1 MAVLLGNGDGTF
13 QASQTLAAGLFP
25 IAVAVGNFD
34 GSGDSEGISYSYDQ
48 NGNRLSMTDPTG
60 TTTYTYDKLNRLTS
74 LTNPFDQTIGLDYD
88 ALIWQRYRSSKEI
101 KPMTTTTEGTVSRQ
115 LEQASWLAIGQSHTR
130 HLYRKNTLV
139 MSFREA
145 QRREIFGYKASLDPT
160 EKISRSY
167 RRSK

>member
-1 MAVLLGNGDGTF
+1 MLCMSC
-13 QASQTLAAGLFP
+13 Q
-25 IAVAVGNFD
+25 
-34 GSGDSEGISYSYDQ
+34 
-48 NGNRLSMTDPTG
+48 LSCFVE
-60 TTTYTYDKLNRLTS
+60 L
-74 LTNPFDQTIGLDYD
+74 
-88 ALIWQRYRSSKEI
+88 
-101 KPMTTTTEGTVSRQ
+101 
-115 LEQASWLAIGQSHTR
+115 GQSHTR

>member
-1 MAVLLGNGDGTF
+1 MLSAIISHVTAIIIYELE
-13 QASQTLAAGLFP
+13 
-25 IAVAVGNFD
+25 AVAVKSD
-34 GSGDSEGISYSYDQ
+34 RQIQQIE
-48 NGNRLSMTDPTG
+48 
-60 TTTYTYDKLNRLTS
+60 
-74 LTNPFDQTIGLDYD
+74 
-88 ALIWQRYRSSKEI
+88 EI
-101 KPMTTTTEGTVSRQ
+101 LQWVMV
-115 LEQASWLAIGQSHTR
+115 GQSHTR

>member
-1 MAVLLGNGDGTF
+1 MSKSRPITIINVGYRSTNYWIVSAGTSRLLVDLGWPGTMGRMRAVLKRMDVPLNELRYG
-13 QASQTLAAGLFP
+13 LATHYHIDHAGLGQEF
-25 IAVAVGNFD
+25 
-34 GSGDSEGISYSYDQ
+34 
-48 NGNRLSMTDPTG
+48 
-60 TTTYTYDKLNRLTS
+60 K
-74 LTNPFDQTIGLDYD
+74 
-88 ALIWQRYRSSKEI
+88 
-101 KPMTTTTEGTVSRQ
+101 
-115 LEQASWLAIGQSHTR
+115 QAGVGQSHTR

>member
-1 MAVLLGNGDGTF
+1 MEKMGENAKAAVEKYVELDHHFHKQLVSLVYNK
-13 QASQTLAAGLFP
+13 
-25 IAVAVGNFD
+25 
-34 GSGDSEGISYSYDQ
+34 
-48 NGNRLSMTDPTG
+48 RLSHIC
-60 TTTYTYDKLNRLTS
+60 
-74 LTNPFDQTIGLDYD
+74 Q
-88 ALIWQRYRSSKEI
+88 
-101 KPMTTTTEGTVSRQ
+101 Q
-115 LEQASWLAIGQSHTR
+115 LVGQSHTR

>member
-1 MAVLLGNGDGTF
+1 MGRESFRA
-13 QASQTLAAGLFP
+13 
-25 IAVAVGNFD
+25 
-34 GSGDSEGISYSYDQ
+34 DQ
-48 NGNRLSMTDPTG
+48 IICN
-60 TTTYTYDKLNRLTS
+60 
-74 LTNPFDQTIGLDYD
+74 
-88 ALIWQRYRSSKEI
+88 
-101 KPMTTTTEGTVSRQ
+101 VSR
-115 LEQASWLAIGQSHTR
+115 LGLGQSHTR